1 MGYSAGDLLNLS
13 MNVSFNKLDYQMP
26 GALTKAQM
34 EQDRR
39 QYQPGCSDDDGSDK
53 YTNVNLG
60 VKSFWGSWGQ
70 FEVNFLYGKKD
81 LQMNMMSW
89 SSPWFRY
96 AFSDTD
102 ADTYGITP
110 KYILEKEIFGFHN
123 KVIAGVDYYREP
135 YKKDIFSDR
144 ERRQKLSTAD
154 FTRESTGYYLRDEF
168 SILSHWILNAGYR
181 FERTSIEGS
190 NEDFYT
196 PSNTFANRKNTYDA
210 EAYEVG
216 LTWLLG
222 KQSKMF
228 AKYSTVY
235 RIPFID
241 EIASF
246 NGGAGLFLTHL
257 EKEKGASMEAG
268 TEIYPLEN
276 LKLALTLFR
285 IDMEEEIQY
294 VGYFPTGYN
303 QNTGK
308 TRHDGVEISLSYSW
322 PKYFRLYGN
331 YTYHMATFE
340 NGVCNKKEM
349 PMVPNHMANA
359 GVEIYLPFHL
369 SLRAEIQYAG
379 KAFLSGDNDNN
390 TEKLDDY
397 TLLNLYAQYK
407 LAWGN
412 HDFTA
417 FLGVDNVADVKY
429 SSFGMDYAQYGMS
442 DVYYP
447 MPGITF
453 KGGMALTF

>member
-1 MGYSAGDLLNLS
+1 V
-13 MNVSFNKLDYQMP
+13 VSL
-26 GALTKAQM
+26 
-34 EQDRR
+34 R
-39 QYQPGCSDDDGSDK
+39 
-53 YTNVNLG
+53 
-60 VKSFWGSWGQ
+60 
-70 FEVNFLYGKKD
+70 
-81 LQMNMMSW
+81 
-89 SSPWFRY
+89 
-96 AFSDTD
+96 FSDTD

-154 FTRESTGYYLRDEF
+154 FTRESTGYYIRDEF

-246 NGGAGLFLTHL
+246 NGSAGLFLTHL
-257 EKEKGASMEAG
+257 EKEKGVSMEAG

-285 IDMEEEIQY
+285 INMEEEIQY

-340 NGVCNKKEM
+340 NG
-349 PMVPNHMANA
+349 
-359 GVEIYLPFHL
+359 
-369 SLRAEIQYAG
+369 
-379 KAFLSGDNDNN
+379 
-390 TEKLDDY
+390 
-397 TLLNLYAQYK
+397 NL
-407 LAWGN
+407 
-412 HDFTA
+412 
-417 FLGVDNVADVKY
+417 
-429 SSFGMDYAQYGMS
+429 
-442 DVYYP
+442 
-447 MPGITF
+447 
-453 KGGMALTF
+453 